1 MTDYDRFFLGILKLF
16 FHVIKYFFVISW
28 YGIRTVFTNRKKI
41 IVLATGT
48 GVLLGV
54 NYLLTILYISNGLFN
69 GWWKIYLFVYVFLL
83 NGGLWDRIK
92 NYVMNVKYE
101 KLFESIHF
109 VSTDNFYPRYIETT
123 ITENMKI
130 ITFYC
135 NIPLSVW
142 VKKQDLLESAFNA
155 RFHEIKDRPNDNRM
169 IDIYILIKELSSMI
183 PWNDDFISDGDVLN
197 IGEGYF
203 GTVGMNL
210 IRQPHAF
217 IAGET
222 GSGKSIILQCMI
234 YQALVKNYEVK
245 LIDFKRG
252 VSFSCFSGLID
263 IVIELEQANT
273 LFAELIKEV
282 NNRLD
287 LFVDENV
294 QDIKSYNQKMEKIG
308 GKDLKRIIVVVDELA
323 ELVDCGG
330 ADKEEKAIIQA
341 INKNLRTLARIARA
355 SGVHLLL
362 GVQRPDSSIID
373 GQIKSNIPF
382 RVCGRFADPQPSII
396 VLGDKRAVELPNIP
410 GRFIADNQELQAYYF
425 KEEQV
430 KNLRSYYIHT
440 EYSHSDSTKQDTSP
454 KENRTEKPNNTT
466 DMKTNESTT
475 SNNKELNFDFSDMD
489 L

>member
-1 MTDYDRFFLGILKLF
+1 MM
-16 FHVIKYFFVISW
+16 
-28 YGIRTVFTNRKKI
+28 
-41 IVLATGT
+41 A
-48 GVLLGV
+48 
-54 NYLLTILYISNGLFN
+54 
-69 GWWKIYLFVYVFLL
+69 
-83 NGGLWDRIK
+83 
-92 NYVMNVKYE
+92 
-101 KLFESIHF
+101 
-109 VSTDNFYPRYIETT
+109 
-123 ITENMKI
+123 
-130 ITFYC
+130 
-135 NIPLSVW
+135 
-142 VKKQDLLESAFNA
+142 
-155 RFHEIKDRPNDNRM
+155 
-169 IDIYILIKELSSMI
+169 
-183 PWNDDFISDGDVLN
+183 GDVLN

-234 YQALVKNYEVK
+234 YQALVKKYQVK

-263 IVIELEQANT
+263 IVIELEQASR

-287 LFVDENV
+287 LFVAENV
-294 QDIKSYNQKMEKIG
+294 QDIKSYNQKMRKTS
-308 GKDLKRIIVVVDELA
+308 GKGLKRIIVVVDELA

-330 ADKEEKAIIQA
+330 GVDKEEKAIIQA

-396 VLGDKRAVELPNIP
+396 VLGDSRAIELPNIP
-410 GRFIADNQELQAYYF
+410 GRFIADNQEIQAYYF
-425 KEEQV
+425 KAEQV
-430 KNLRSYYIHT
+430 NNLRSYCIHS
-440 EYSHSDSTKQDTSP
+440 EYSHSASTKQDTSP
-454 KENRTEKPNNTT
+454 KENRTEKPNNIT
-466 DMKTNESTT
+466 DMEKSESTT
-475 SNNKELNFDFSDMD
+475 SNKKGFNLDFSDMD

>member
-1 MTDYDRFFLGILKLF
+1 MTIYDRFFWNILKLF
-16 FHVIKYFFVISW
+16 FYAIKYFLVISW
-28 YGIRTVFTNRKKI
+28 YGIRTVFTNRKKTV
-41 IVLATGT
+41 VLVTGT
-48 GVLLGV
+48 GILLGL
-54 NYLLTILYISNGLFN
+54 NYLLTVLHISNGLFH
-69 GWWKIYLFVYVFLL
+69 GWWQTYLFVYIFLL
-83 NGGLWDRIK
+83 NGGLWGRIK
-92 NYVMNVKYE
+92 NYVMNVKYG
-101 KLFESIHF
+101 KLFESIRF
-109 VSTDNFYPRYIETT
+109 ISTDDFYPRYIETT

-142 VKKQDLLESAFNA
+142 LKKQDLLESAFNA

-169 IDIYILIKELSSMI
+169 IDIYILTKEIASMI
-183 PWNDDFISDGDVLN
+183 PWNDSFISNDDVLN
-197 IGEGYF
+197 IGEGYW

-234 YQALVKNYEVK
+234 YQALVKKYQVK

-263 IVIELEQANT
+263 IIIELEQANR

-287 LFVDENV
+287 LFVSENV
-294 QDIKSYNQKMEKIG
+294 QDIKSYNQKMRKTG
-308 GKDLKRIIVVVDELA
+308 NKDLKRIIVVVDELA
-323 ELVDCGG
+323 ELMDCGG
-330 ADKEEKAIIQA
+330 SDKEEKAIIQA
-341 INKNLRTLARIARA
+341 INKSLRTLARIARA

-373 GQIKSNIPF
+373 GQIKSNIPL
-382 RVCGRFADPQPSII
+382 RVCGRFVDPQPSII
-396 VLGDKRAVELPNIP
+396 VLGDNRAVQLPSIP
-410 GRFIADNQELQAYYF
+410 GRFVADNQEIQAYYF
-425 KEEQV
+425 RAEQV
-430 KNLRSYYIHT
+430 NNLRSYYM
-440 EYSHSDSTKQDTSP
+440 HSEDSRSTSSKQDISSKKNRNVTVI
-454 KENRTEKPNNTT
+454 ENS
-466 DMKTNESTT
+466 ESTT
-475 SNNKELNFDFSDMD
+475 SNKKGLDFDFSDMD

>member
-1 MTDYDRFFLGILKLF
+1 MTTYDRFFLSILKLIFYAIKF
-16 FHVIKYFFVISW
+16 FFIISW
-28 YGIRTVFTNRKKI
+28 HGIRTVFTNRKKI
-41 IVLATGT
+41 IVLVAGT
-48 GVLLGV
+48 GSLLGLD
-54 NYLLTILYISNGLFN
+54 YLLIVLHISNGLLN
-69 GWWKIYLFVYVFLL
+69 GWWKTYLFVYIFLL

-109 VSTDNFYPRYIETT
+109 VSTDNFFPRYIETT
-123 ITENMKI
+123 ISENMKI

-142 VKKQDLLESAFNA
+142 LKKQDLLESAFNA
-155 RFHEIKDRPNDNRM
+155 RFHEIKDRPNDNRI
-169 IDIYILIKELSSMI
+169 IDIYILTKELSSMI

-234 YQALVKNYEVK
+234 YQALAKNYDVK

-282 NNRLD
+282 KNRLD
-287 LFVDENV
+287 LFVPANV
-294 QDIKSYNQKMEKIG
+294 QDIKSYNQKIG
-308 GKDLKRIIVVVDELA
+308 KTGSKDLKRIIVVVDELA

-330 ADKEEKAIIQA
+330 ADKEEKKIIQA

-410 GRFIADNQELQAYYF
+410 GRFIADNQEIQAYYF
-425 KEEQV
+425 KAKQV
-430 KNLRSYYIHT
+430 ENLRSYYIHT
-440 EYSHSDSTKQDTSP
+440 EYSRSASTKQDISP
-454 KENRTEKPNNTT
+454 KENKTENHNNVT
-466 DMKTNESTT
+466 DIENSESTI
-475 SNNKELNFDFSDMD
+475 NKRKELHFDFTDMD